1 MPTESGPIPPL
12 RPRARARDTTGAR
25 QLRRVAVASLV
36 GTMVEWYDFYIYG
49 TAAALALGDL
59 FFPELNPTAQTLSAF
74 ATFAIGFLARPL
86 GGVLFGHLGDR
97 VGRRH
102 VLIATLLLMGFSTF
116 AIGLLPT
123 YASIGV
129 AAPLLLVVLRFLQGI
144 AVGGEWGGAVLL
156 GVERAPARRRT
167 FYGSF
172 AQVGSPLGLLT
183 AAGVFALVERLPTY
197 ALYSWGWRIPFL
209 LSVVLIAIGQF
220 VRSRVEEVPVTR
232 RERTRLP
239 LGVVLREHW
248 AAVALGTGAMVV
260 TLTGFYLSTTFLT
273 SYGTGHLGFSSNDLL
288 VGTMLVAVVQIVA
301 LPLAAVLADHAGRR
315 PVILAGTLLSA
326 ALSVPLFALAGSG
339 VVVLLWLGMVLYN
352 IARSLVY
359 GPLPAFAAALFPAE
373 VRFTGISLCYQLAGI
388 LGGGIAPLIAVAL
401 AGGDGDALPAAL
413 YLAATGVLS
422 SVCVVVIGRRT
433 DHLTRADEAGA

>member
-1 MPTESGPIPPL
+1 MSEQTTEQAMS
-12 RPRARARDTTGAR
+12 TTTDQR

-59 FFPELNPTAQTLSAF
+59 FFPKLNSTAQTLSAF

-97 VGRRH
+97 AGRKL
-102 VLIATLLLMGFSTF
+102 VLMATLLMMGFSTF

-123 YASIGV
+123 YESIGV
-129 AAPLLLVVLRFLQGI
+129 AAPILLVVLRFLQGI

-156 GVERAPARRRT
+156 GVERAPARRRA

-172 AQVGSPLGLLT
+172 AQVGSPLGLLV
-183 AAGVFALVERLPTY
+183 AAGVFALVETLPS
-197 ALYSWGWRIPFL
+197 AAVHSWGWRIPFL
-209 LSVVLIAIGQF
+209 LSVVLIGIGQF
-220 VRSRVEEVPVTR
+220 VRSRIEETPVAHKEKTK
-232 RERTRLP
+232 LP
-239 LGVVLREHW
+239 LGVVLRDHW
-248 AAVALGTGAMVV
+248 VAVLLGTGAMVV

-273 SYGTGHLGFSSNDLL
+273 SYGTKHLGFASGDLL

-301 LPLAAVLADHAGRR
+301 LPLAAMLADRAGRQ
-315 PVILAGTLLSA
+315 PVLLAGTLLSA
-326 ALSVPLFALAGSG
+326 ALSIPLFALAGTG
-339 VVVLLWLGMVLYN
+339 TVALLWLGMILYN
-352 IARSLVY
+352 IGRSLVY
-359 GPLPAFAAALFPAE
+359 GPLPAFAAAMFPAE

-388 LGGGIAPLIAVAL
+388 VGGGFAPLIAVAL
-401 AGGDGDALPAAL
+401 AGKDGHAMPVAG

-422 SVCVVVIGRRT
+422 AVCVFVIGRRT
-433 DHLTRADEAGA
+433 DHLKGNAR